1 MTKIVHGYQRIAPK
15 WSFDLQSAC
24 SMTGIPLRRRICL
37 RSSQVLRAALAL
49 PVQLIWPFCLVHSFN

>member
-49 PVQLIWPFCLVHSFN
+49 PV